1 VLKLSCAILDAYV
14 NIGHDFHFQNRL
26 MLCALLRCCLGVI
39 KLETIARKASDCTT
53 GPKMGQQAK
62 RKLAWAEGFCY

>member
-1 VLKLSCAILDAYV
+1 VLKLSCAFLDAYV
-14 NIGHDFHFQNRL
+14 NIGHDFHFKNRL

-53 GPKMGQQAK
+53 GPKMGQQANE
-62 RKLAWAEGFCY
+62 KLAGAVAFRH